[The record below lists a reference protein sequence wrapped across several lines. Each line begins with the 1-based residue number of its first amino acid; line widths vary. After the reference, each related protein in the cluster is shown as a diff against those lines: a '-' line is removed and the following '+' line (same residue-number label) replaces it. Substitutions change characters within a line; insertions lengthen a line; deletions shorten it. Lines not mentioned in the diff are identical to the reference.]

1 MYLECHKHVNI
12 NQYYIH
18 CVVEQFSIVAV
29 GLLALTAFGY
39 SFKVPLQP
47 NLNTGRIWSLT

>member
-1 MYLECHKHVNI
+1 MYLECHKHVDI

-47 NLNTGRIWSLT
+47 NLNTGRMWSLT